1 MIIEQASNYMRVN
14 EYPRYD
20 VLYRDE
26 KGAQYPVYTNL
37 LASEKDPSDILLSV
51 AKMFKPDGLFLVP
64 RKKNGNSFKKL
75 EPMTVEVPADYRPVS
90 VTVASEQ
97 PSTAATASLA
107 GIAAPAAAAAGTPA
121 LPTFAGTPLAP
132 NLAGDFLGALNDYK
146 YTEEKSRRI
155 KAESELEK
163 IKEKYETLKDQH
175 AVLKEENAFKDKEHS
190 LAMKEFQ
197 TDQANSLNGFV
208 SSLKEPQTIEA
219 LTGLA
224 VAAKEL
230 MSKNAQTIEIGDA
243 ANPALLQNP
252 LIKDV
257 AEFLSSQDEETQQQY
272 YDLIILAFK
281 GKINAARIIQKYKV
295 GPQAA

>member
-97 PSTAATASLA
+97 PLPADRQGSTATAPLS
-107 GIAAPAAAAAGTPA
+107 GIAP
-121 LPTFAGTPLAP
+121 AGTPLAP
-132 NLAGDFLGALNDYK
+132 NLPIGQAGLAGDFLGALNEYK
-146 YTEEKSRRI
+146 YSEEKSRRV

-230 MSKNAQTIEIGDA
+230 MSKNAQTIEIGDT